1 MPSTMPV
8 PAAQY
13 LRMSTERQHYSL
25 ENQKASIQE
34 YAEGHGFVV
43 VQTYTDAGKS
53 GVVLK
58 CRAGL
63 SQLLQDVVSGNIGY
77 KVILVY
83 DISRWGRFQ
92 DTDEAAH
99 YEFLCKNSGIPVHYC
114 AEPFANDATLP
125 SSILKTLKRTMAGEY
140 SRELGVKVFDGKSR
154 LVRLGF
160 RVGGQAGYG
169 LRRMMLSAGGKPK
182 QQLHAGEYKGLT
194 TDRIT
199 LVPGPKKELQC
210 VRDIYEMVLHKR
222 KTCSEIA
229 RDLNRR
235 CVPYVGGRSWSYSSV
250 YGVLTNPKYT
260 GCNTWN
266 RTSQR
271 LHGPHIY
278 LASQHWISKP
288 GAFTSIID
296 QGTFD
301 RVQTILKKRADKKC
315 NKIPDEKLLKKLKRL
330 LAVKGQLSER
340 IISAKRGV
348 PSTATYHSHFG
359 NFRRI
364 YELVGYRP
372 RVGTFD
378 KSDHRQHTQLI
389 RQELINRLKAMFPQN
404 VTVFRL
410 ARKMRLI
417 LRLDNQLRVS
427 IVICP
432 TARTS
437 TGKLRWVMIPIPA
450 ERVYAT
456 LLCRLNSKND
466 RFHSFY
472 MFPRVDLL
480 TYHRFKE
487 NDPWLASGKR
497 LKDLSEFYEVAK
509 RLATAR

>member
-1 MPSTMPV
+1 
-8 PAAQY
+8 
-13 LRMSTERQHYSL
+13 
-25 ENQKASIQE
+25 
-34 YAEGHGFVV
+34 
-43 VQTYTDAGKS
+43 
-53 GVVLK
+53 
-58 CRAGL
+58 
-63 SQLLQDVVSGNIGY
+63 
-77 KVILVY
+77 
-83 DISRWGRFQ
+83 
-92 DTDEAAH
+92 
-99 YEFLCKNSGIPVHYC
+99 
-114 AEPFANDATLP
+114 
-125 SSILKTLKRTMAGEY
+125 
-140 SRELGVKVFDGKSR
+140 
-154 LVRLGF
+154 
-160 RVGGQAGYG
+160 
-169 LRRMMLSAGGKPK
+169 MMLSAGGKPK

-372 RVGTFD
+372 IEY
-378 KSDHRQHTQLI
+378 LI
-389 RQELINRLKAMFPQN
+389 I
-404 VTVFRL
+404 
-410 ARKMRLI
+410 
-417 LRLDNQLRVS
+417 
-427 IVICP
+427 
-432 TARTS
+432 
-437 TGKLRWVMIPIPA
+437 
-450 ERVYAT
+450 
-456 LLCRLNSKND
+456 
-466 RFHSFY
+466 
-472 MFPRVDLL
+472 
-480 TYHRFKE
+480 
-487 NDPWLASGKR
+487 
-497 LKDLSEFYEVAK
+497 
-509 RLATAR
+509 